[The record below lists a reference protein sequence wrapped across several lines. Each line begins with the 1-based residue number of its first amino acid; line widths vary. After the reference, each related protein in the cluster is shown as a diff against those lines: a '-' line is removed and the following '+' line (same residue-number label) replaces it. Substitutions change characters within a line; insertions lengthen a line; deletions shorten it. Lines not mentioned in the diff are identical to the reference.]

1 MTTKRQQRG
10 AGFTLV
16 ELMIAVAVIGIL
28 AAVAIPAFAKYVK
41 RSRTSE
47 AVGHLNKEWVGSLA
61 YYESD
66 HVAEGGVYLPRQFP
80 GDGASAQLANL
91 GVECGCATGARCRG
105 GDVVWATDAIWLALN
120 FALPDAHNYL
130 PRYTS
135 LATGTAATFTAVVTG
150 DLNCNQTIA
159 SFSRSGG
166 ISSNGNVTGNYQAIV
181 TNELE

>member
-16 ELMIAVAVIGIL
+16 ELMIVVAVVGIL

-47 AVGHLNKEWVGSLA
+47 AAGHLNKEWVGSVA

-66 HVAEGGVYLPRQFP
+66 HVVGAGVYLPRQFP
-80 GDGASAQLANL
+80 GDGVSAQLANN

-105 GDVVWATDAIWLALN
+105 GDTVWGTDAIWLALN

-130 PRYTS
+130 PHYNS
-135 LATGTAATFTAVVTG
+135 LGTDMAATFTALVSG
-150 DLNCNQTIA
+150 DLNCNQTLA

-166 ISSNGNVTGNYQAIV
+166 IDSNGNITGSHQAV
-181 TNELE
+181 VVNELE